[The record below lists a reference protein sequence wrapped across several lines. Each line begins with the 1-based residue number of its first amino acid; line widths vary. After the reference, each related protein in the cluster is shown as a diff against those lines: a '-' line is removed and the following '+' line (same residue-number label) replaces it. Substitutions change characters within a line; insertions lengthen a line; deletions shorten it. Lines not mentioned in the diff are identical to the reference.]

1 MKVLAT
7 IKAVEVIRQ
16 FPHQDGTYGNVYGVT
31 IESGDDQIIAETF
44 RTAESQKRD
53 GIVPGAVGTAML
65 EFSISRG
72 VSKNGNAYTSQRI
85 ALKRFDL
92 ANKGINTEAISN
104 AEAEHAE
111 AMEQQTPEQVAEEAK
126 EAVAQAQ
133 ENGTGMPF

>member
-16 FPHQDGTYGNVYGVT
+16 FQHQDGTFGNVYGVT

-44 RTAESQKRD
+44 RTADSQKRD

-65 EFSISRG
+65 EFAISRG
-72 VSKNGNAYTSQRI
+72 VSKNGNSYIIQRI
-85 ALKRFDL
+85 GLKRFDL

-111 AMEQQTPEQVAEEAK
+111 AMEQQTPEQVAAEAK

-133 ENGTGMPF
+133 ENGDGMPF

>member
-16 FPHQDGTYGNVYGVT
+16 FQHQDGTYGNVYGVT
-31 IESGDDQIIAETF
+31 IESGDDLIIAETF

-65 EFSISRG
+65 EFAISRG
-72 VSKNGNAYTSQRI
+72 VNKMGKGYTIQRI
-85 ALKRFDL
+85 GLKRFDL
-92 ANKGINTEAISN
+92 ANKGINTDAISN

-111 AMEQQTPEQVAEEAK
+111 AMEQQTPEQVAAEVK
-126 EAVAQAQ
+126 EAVDAAKQD
-133 ENGTGMPF
+133 GTGMPF